1 MFLLYYFAIFI
12 AFTQNVVAQDIQT
25 LEEINA
31 ELIKKKAELE
41 PFNDKDIKIDLESLG
56 LDDVNKKEETNAVVE
71 VKKEIKQNK
80 EDDLKLPNLNEIMAK
95 DNPTQNNDNSQNIV
109 ESPST
114 ESPSIISKI
123 KNVIT
128 SDIKESVDKSQE
140 KNTPPK
146 QEVKKEEVKEVI
158 KNENKKI
165 EEVKKKEEPIKSDKK
180 TEANSENTNILESM
194 SNNIDA
200 PKENI
205 IKSEE
210 KPIIQNKKLQKLRE
224 QYLIKV
230 RDRKSDLVKKEFSAI
245 LPKRKTVNPFI
256 SDELPAVPILN
267 NYRTVDNEHIPIF
280 LSYEERVNTL
290 FDAVSYDNVAFFN
303 SAYANVKNP
312 NIKNALGDTILTYS
326 ILLGRHDI
334 MISAINKGANVD
346 LPNSLG
352 YRPLDI
358 AIELL
363 DFKAFEILV
372 NNNADIYQLDLFGKS
387 YLTSASRVGFLSA
400 VKVLIIKGLDV
411 NLIDKEG
418 FTPLTVAYRNNREL
432 VARYLLKNGAKNQ
445 NNIDFN
451 RQSKSIIK
459 ELENRWK

>member
-1 MFLLYYFAIFI
+1 
-12 AFTQNVVAQDIQT
+12 
-25 LEEINA
+25 
-31 ELIKKKAELE
+31 
-41 PFNDKDIKIDLESLG
+41 
-56 LDDVNKKEETNAVVE
+56 
-71 VKKEIKQNK
+71 
-80 EDDLKLPNLNEIMAK
+80 
-95 DNPTQNNDNSQNIV
+95 
-109 ESPST
+109 
-114 ESPSIISKI
+114 
-123 KNVIT
+123 
-128 SDIKESVDKSQE
+128 
-140 KNTPPK
+140 
-146 QEVKKEEVKEVI
+146 
-158 KNENKKI
+158 
-165 EEVKKKEEPIKSDKK
+165 
-180 TEANSENTNILESM
+180 
-194 SNNIDA
+194 
-200 PKENI
+200 
-205 IKSEE
+205 
-210 KPIIQNKKLQKLRE
+210 
-224 QYLIKV
+224 
-230 RDRKSDLVKKEFSAI
+230 
-245 LPKRKTVNPFI
+245 
-256 SDELPAVPILN
+256 
-267 NYRTVDNEHIPIF
+267 
-280 LSYEERVNTL
+280 
-290 FDAVSYDNVAFFN
+290 
-303 SAYANVKNP
+303 
-312 NIKNALGDTILTYS
+312 
-326 ILLGRHDI
+326 